1 MLVQRRTANGS
12 TLEVTIQEGK
22 NREVRR
28 VFARVG
34 YKVLAL
40 TRTSIGP
47 LSIRGLKEGRWRA
60 LSREE
65 VEALL
70 SGSGRDRDIP
80 ESDAEEGHEDFGGAR
95 RRGAP
100 RRSSFSGGRGGN
112 ARRGNSSRG
121 GGRGGSSARGSSRRG
136 GARGGSRGPRRSSR
150 RR

>member
-1 MLVQRRTANGS
+1 MQRRTANGS

-34 YKVLAL
+34 YKVLSL

-70 SGSGRDRDIP
+70 EIP
-80 ESDAEEGHEDFGGAR
+80 STEHGEEDPLDP
-95 RRGAP
+95 RGP
-100 RRSSFSGGRGGN
+100 RR
-112 ARRGNSSRG
+112 
-121 GGRGGSSARGSSRRG
+121 RGSSRRG
-136 GARGGSRGPRRSSR
+136 PSRRGSSRRGPAGRSRRSSSR